1 MKLRFSTEALR
12 LLEEKDDPALSES
25 ITERYRNR
33 LNLIRC
39 APDERDFYALKSLHF
54 EKLAGDRAH
63 QRSMRLNQQWRLIL
77 EFEGDGTDK
86 TVVIVGI
93 EDYH

>member
-1 MKLRFSTEALR
+1 MKLRFCSEALR
-12 LLEEKDDPALSES
+12 LLEGTDSPDFSES
-25 ITERYRNR
+25 ITERFRNR
-33 LNLIRC
+33 INLIRN

-54 EKLAGDRAH
+54 EKLSGDRSH

-77 EFEGDGTDK
+77 EFEDDGHDK
-86 TVVIVGI
+86 TVAIVAI